1 MLEESITTE
10 LAKRLTQ
17 KLTKHPTIGRHIG
30 TVDDFLE
37 LNLKEVTV
45 FDAIFYKEIGK
56 LDIYFY
62 DLAFKI
68 KNEYNIHFEDFMYVV
83 EVLESEIL
91 NLVEH
96 KIIQTDINFIT
107 KRFEVIKQSIGR
119 SYFYLNLEDII
130 VFFKSN
136 ENDEQYVSSLSVHRE
151 WFENFSEYVKDRK
164 DTKMPSLDHLTC
176 HMAKWLGSMEFD
188 LYSYSMQERQ
198 SDIYAKIF
206 LTHREVH
213 EEALHI
219 ITMIEREEY
228 PLAVSHLGKLFKSS
242 LLLEQYLKTLQINY
256 TKSKSINFFNY
267 IEYKS
272 KYEDELYYFTSI
284 VFNNSSADKVKEFL
298 YLNNFEIESSLKN
311 VIAKYS
317 FEGVVFSNEHSVNL
331 LLKEA
336 KSGSSMNVMELVND
350 YIYQKI
356 MLLAAKFD
364 IKVKILGVKVDDIYN
379 ISTKVVPILHI
390 IKEHKAKEDVNLLN
404 SSDITQL
411 FKKLKECERIR
422 AEVTNAFEKNL
433 FEVFFQPIVK
443 GKTKSKE
450 LFVEALIR
458 LPYKDSYL
466 SGENFIGI
474 IEEQNRMGELDIYVL
489 KTIPKHIDKLS
500 KVITKI
506 AVNIYPTS
514 FENKEVL
521 DLIIKLSKALTK
533 AGVELIV
540 EITEQM
546 LLSSKANIMMLSKEH
561 GINFAI
567 DDFGS
572 GYSSFMQLIELVEM
586 NVVKI
591 IKVDGTIVKG
601 AEQNKT
607 KYNIVKAMLSMAQS
621 LNIKPV
627 VLEYLENEK
636 LYNKLKNLKGDVLY
650 QGYYFDKA
658 LPIDELVTKYKI

>member
-1 MLEESITTE
+1 MLEDIIAGE

-17 KLTKHPTIGRHIG
+17 KLTKHPIIGRHIG

-37 LNLKEVTV
+37 LILSEIEIFNII
-45 FDAIFYKEIGK
+45 FDKK
-56 LDIYFY
+56 VPQLSTYFY
-62 DLAFKI
+62 DLSANI
-68 KNEYNIHFEDFMYVV
+68 KGKYNIHFEDFMYVV

-91 NLVEH
+91 NLIEH
-96 KIIQTDINFIT
+96 KIIINDINFVT
-107 KRFEVIKQSIGR
+107 KRFELIKQSIGK

-130 VFFKSN
+130 AFYKSN
-136 ENDEQYVSSLSVHRE
+136 ENDEQYVSSLSVHRS
-151 WFENFSEYVKDRK
+151 WFENFSEYIRDSKNVKV
-164 DTKMPSLDHLTC
+164 PSLDHLTC
-176 HMAKWLGSMEFD
+176 NMAKWLGSMEFD
-188 LYSYSMQERQ
+188 LYAYSMQERQ

-219 ITMIEREEY
+219 ISMIERDEY

-256 TKSKSINFFNY
+256 AKSKSINFFNY

-284 VFNNSSADKVKEFL
+284 IFSDTTSEKVKEFL
-298 YLNNFEIESSLKN
+298 YVNNFEIENSLKN
-311 VIAKYS
+311 IVAKHD
-317 FEGVVFSNEHSVNL
+317 FDGVVFSNEHSVNL

-356 MLLAAKFD
+356 MLLSAKFD
-364 IKVKILGVKVDDIYN
+364 MKAKILGVKVDDIYHV
-379 ISTKVVPILHI
+379 STKVIPILHI
-390 IKEHKAKEDVNLLN
+390 IKEHKPKKDVNLLN
-404 SSDITQL
+404 SSDITEL
-411 FKKLKECERIR
+411 YKKVKECQKIR
-422 AEVTNAFEKNL
+422 EEVTKAFEENL
-433 FEVFFQPIVK
+433 FAIFFQPIVK
-443 GKTKSKE
+443 NKTKTKE
-450 LFVEALIR
+450 LFVEALVR

-489 KTIPKHIDKLS
+489 KNLDERIDKLS
-500 KVITKI
+500 EAVTKI

-514 FENKEVL
+514 FESQEVL
-521 DLIIKLSKALTK
+521 ELIIKLSKTLSK
-533 AGVELIV
+533 AGIELIV

-546 LLSSKANIMMLSKEH
+546 LLASKANIMMLSKEH

-607 KYNIVKAMLSMAQS
+607 KYNILKSILNMAQS
-621 LNIKPV
+621 LHIKPV
-627 VLEYLENEK
+627 VLEYMENEK
-636 LYNKLKNLKGDVLY
+636 LYNKLKSLKGDVVY

-658 LPIDELVTKYKI
+658 LSLDELISKYKK